1 MNLQKL
7 RTFAIVV
14 RHNSFSKA
22 AEAIHISQ
30 PAVSKAVRDLEQEL
44 DVSLIMRTG
53 GQLRLTEAG
62 QSLFEY
68 AQAMLTLEQSAL
80 ADLRRHQGLEKGHLT
95 IGVTRTIGTF
105 YLPPLIAEF
114 LQHYPGIELQVVT
127 RNTESIERRLLGFEL
142 DIAFIEGPIHDNR
155 AHIMPWQD
163 DELVI
168 LAKHNHPLLA
178 EHMVTPE
185 ALSQERW
192 IIREPGSGTRA
203 VTATLLEEQRV
214 RIRHYLE
221 MGGNGAI
228 IQSVGCGL
236 GIALISSAAARE
248 HLDSGK
254 IGVVPFPHRFHRPLY
269 QAVLRD
275 KPMTPAAQAL
285 MQLTGA
291 DEHGTVSR

>member
-14 RHNSFSKA
+14 RHASFSKA

-30 PAVSKAVRDLEQEL
+30 PAVSKAVSDLEREL
-44 DVSLIMRTG
+44 DVSLLTRTG
-53 GQLRLTEAG
+53 NQLRLTEAG
-62 QSLFEY
+62 QSLYEY

-80 ADLRRHQGLEKGHLT
+80 ADLRRHRGLEKGSLT

-105 YLPPLIAEF
+105 YLPPLLAEF
-114 LQHYPGIELQVVT
+114 LQLYPDIELKIIT

-142 DIAFIEGPIHDNR
+142 DIAFIEGPIHDHR
-155 AHIMPWQD
+155 VHLTDWHD
-163 DELVI
+163 DDLVI
-168 LAKHNHPLLA
+168 LAHPDHPLLSNNL
-178 EHMVTPE
+178 VTPD

-203 VTATLLEEQRV
+203 VTTQLLGDAGIH
-214 RIRHYLE
+214 IRKSIE

-228 IQSVGCGL
+228 IQSVECGL
-236 GIALISSAAARE
+236 GIALISAAAARE
-248 HLDSGK
+248 HLSTGK
-254 IGVVPFPHRFHRPLY
+254 ISIVRFPQRFHRPLH

-285 MQLTGA
+285 IRLTGA
-291 DEHGTVSR
+291 QAGRTLTP